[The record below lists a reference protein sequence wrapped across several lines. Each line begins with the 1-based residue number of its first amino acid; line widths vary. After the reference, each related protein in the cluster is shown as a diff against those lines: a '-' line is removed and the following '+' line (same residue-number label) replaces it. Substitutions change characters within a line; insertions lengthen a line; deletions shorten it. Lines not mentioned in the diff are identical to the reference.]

1 MPLARMRVLVHCV
14 QMVDRP
20 PSSSRPPQRGGGVFI
35 ALGLVLG
42 AGFGMAAGEPSLGLL
57 VGLGVGV
64 ALAIAIALLD
74 RR

>member
-1 MPLARMRVLVHCV
+1 MGSAMASP
-14 QMVDRP
+14 P
-20 PSSSRPPQRGGGVFI
+20 PSTRPPQRGGGVFI

-42 AGFGMAAGEPSLGLL
+42 AGFGMAMGEPSLGLM

-64 ALAIAIALLD
+64 ALAFGMAVLD